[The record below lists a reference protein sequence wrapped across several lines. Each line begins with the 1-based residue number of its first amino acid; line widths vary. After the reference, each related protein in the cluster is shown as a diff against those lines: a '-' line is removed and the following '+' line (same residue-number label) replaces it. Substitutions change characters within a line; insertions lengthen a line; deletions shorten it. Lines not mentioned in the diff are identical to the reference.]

1 MPMTIPCWLTVALSQ
16 FPILSVS
23 ITSDLLRAFF
33 VCLCLLF
40 IILLQC
46 QYFTS
51 LDTILRNVFVFFYL
65 SQQNQL
71 VQHNPK
77 IGVIASSSD
86 LALQS
91 VQVHQAGN
99 YSCVA
104 SNVEG
109 DGESNTLELK
119 VMCTYSL
126 CSTI

>member
-1 MPMTIPCWLTVALSQ
+1 MCV
-16 FPILSVS
+16 
-23 ITSDLLRAFF
+23 
-33 VCLCLLF
+33 LF

-51 LDTILRNVFVFFYL
+51 LNTILRNVFFYL
-65 SQQNQL
+65 SKQNQL

>member
-1 MPMTIPCWLTVALSQ
+1 MCLYFSISLS
-16 FPILSVS
+16 LSE
-23 ITSDLLRAFF
+23 
-33 VCLCLLF
+33 
-40 IILLQC
+40 
-46 QYFTS
+46 
-51 LDTILRNVFVFFYL
+51 
-65 SQQNQL
+65 QNQL

-99 YSCVA
+99 FSCVA

-119 VMCTYSL
+119 VMCTYIVYVRPFN
-126 CSTI
+126 TITMMMQITRLLRSKLTDSNRRQNVMFIKQILHFNLEHL

>member
-1 MPMTIPCWLTVALSQ
+1 MCVIYHSFAMPIFYFIEYNLTECACIFL
-16 FPILSVS
+16 
-23 ITSDLLRAFF
+23 
-33 VCLCLLF
+33 
-40 IILLQC
+40 
-46 QYFTS
+46 
-51 LDTILRNVFVFFYL
+51 FYL
-65 SQQNQL
+65 SEQNQL

-99 YSCVA
+99 YSCIA